1 MFLAKAD
8 SAHDSLNVV
17 CREMIEASK
26 KRKRVASQKE
36 KKAKKEK
43 KTEQKESK

>member
-1 MFLAKAD
+1 MRTTQPLCF
-8 SAHDSLNVV
+8 
-17 CREMIEASK
+17 CREMIESSK

-43 KTEQKESK
+43 KAEQKEDNWSI